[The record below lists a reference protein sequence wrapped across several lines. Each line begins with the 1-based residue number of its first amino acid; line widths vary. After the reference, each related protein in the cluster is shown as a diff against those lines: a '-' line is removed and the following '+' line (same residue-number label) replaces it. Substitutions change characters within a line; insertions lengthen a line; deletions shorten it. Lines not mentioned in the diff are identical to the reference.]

1 MKGGYFECWSCLAE
15 RKTMFFRS
23 NKRSTGDGLQEFVH
37 ATQTKVTQDGS
48 SRDREFSR
56 PLSRTIWTV
65 AATAPIVVLCV
76 CLMLAP
82 TRTWADGTGSYVG
95 VDVCAGCHQT
105 QAERWKKSH
114 HALAMAK
121 ATPATVLGD
130 FSGVSVENFG
140 VVSTFSRV
148 GDKFMVRTDG
158 PDGALHDYEIAY
170 TFGIDPLQ
178 QYLIGFPDGRY
189 QMLGLAWDTRPKA
202 QGGQRW
208 FHLYPDEKLQPGSL
222 LHWTGRDQTWNYQCA
237 DCHTTNLKKNYDLS
251 ADTYATT
258 WASLGV
264 TCEACH
270 GPGSRHVAWAKAN
283 SSPAPAD
290 KHDLSDKTR
299 MRLEAWL
306 KPTDSGRWEMN
317 PATGTARRT
326 EPLVSA
332 QLDTCAPCHS
342 RRKLLAS
349 GLAPDTPFLD
359 SALPALLE
367 PGLYHADGQIDGEV
381 FEYDSFLQ
389 SAMHKA
395 GVICSNCHEPHTAKL
410 RVEGNVLCA
419 QCHLSK
425 KFDVTAHHKHSPGSA
440 GAQCVSCHMPTRT
453 YMVVHD
459 RRDHS
464 IRVPRPDLS
473 VSIGTPNAC
482 NQCHTDRSAEWAAKA
497 VATWYPNG
505 RQKQAHYGT
514 ALRAG
519 RTGAVD
525 AERQLDQL
533 ILDKSQPAI
542 ARASGLLLLPRYASK
557 ASEPA
562 IKSAIADPD
571 SLVRMAMARGLP
583 STAPRAIIDGALPL
597 LGDPVRAVR
606 TEAARALAGVD
617 PQTMTPEQ
625 RQAFATAYQEL
636 FAGEMIDADRPETHL
651 NLGLLK
657 MRRKQLNEAEAE
669 YRIALRLDPKFVPA
683 MANLADLYRE
693 LGRDQ
698 EGAALLSAAIATE
711 PNNAAIKH
719 SLGLL
724 LVRQRN
730 YAEAL
735 PLFREAAALAPD
747 NARYAYVYAVALNS
761 TGSTAEATAL
771 LERTHKQHPAD
782 LDVLVTLISFER
794 DSGDLKVAMTHAQE
808 LAALEPNNPR
818 ILALIDDLRQ
828 RLERLGR

>member
-1 MKGGYFECWSCLAE
+1 MYFTEVAWPGESA
-15 RKTMFFRS
+15 TMFTKLNVVS
-23 NKRSTGDGLQEFVH
+23 NDYCPEVAH
-37 ATQTKVTQDGS
+37 VDATQPSLRHFFLSYDSGLDYFATYV
-48 SRDREFSR
+48 
-56 PLSRTIWTV
+56 PLRAV
-65 AATAPIVVLCV
+65 AAAAITVLFV
-76 CLMLAP
+76 CLMPAP
-82 TRTWADGTGSYVG
+82 AGAQIDSAAKYVG
-95 VDVCAGCHQT
+95 VEVCAGCHQT
-105 QAERWKKSH
+105 EVEHWKKSH
-114 HALAMAK
+114 HALAMEK

-140 VVSTFSRV
+140 VVSTFSRA

-158 PDGALHDYEIAY
+158 PDGKLHDYEIVY

-189 QMLGLAWDTRPKA
+189 QMLGLTWDTRPKA

-208 FHLYPDEKLQPGSL
+208 FHLYPEQKLAPGSL

-237 DCHTTNLKKNYDLS
+237 DCHTTDLKKNYNLS
-251 ADTYATT
+251 ANTYATT
-258 WASLGV
+258 WANLGV

-270 GPGSRHVAWAKAN
+270 GPGSHHIAWAKSGASPTPAGK
-283 SSPAPAD
+283 SS
-290 KHDLSDKTR
+290 LSEKTR
-299 MRLEAWL
+299 MGLEAWL
-306 KPTDSGRWEMN
+306 KATDSGQWKMN

-326 EPLVSA
+326 EPLASS

-342 RRKLLAS
+342 RRKLLVT
-349 GLAPDTPFLD
+349 GLAPDTPILEK
-359 SALPALLE
+359 ALPALLE

-389 SAMHKA
+389 SSMHKA
-395 GVICSNCHEPHTAKL
+395 GVVCSNCHEPHAAKL
-410 RVEGNVLCA
+410 RAEGNALCA
-419 QCHLSK
+419 QCHLPE
-425 KFDVTAHHKHSPGSA
+425 KFDVTAHHKHSPGST
-440 GAQCVSCHMPTRT
+440 GAQCVNCHMPTKT

-464 IRVPRPDLS
+464 IRVPRPNVS

-482 NQCHTDRSAEWAAKA
+482 NECHTDRSAEWAAKA
-497 VATWYPNG
+497 VAEWYPNG
-505 RQKQAHYGT
+505 RQTKPHYGT
-514 ALRAG
+514 ALNAG
-519 RTGAVD
+519 RTGAID
-525 AERQLDQL
+525 AERQLDLL

-542 ARASGLLLLPRYASK
+542 ARASALLLLSRYASA

-571 SLVRMAMARGLP
+571 PLVRMAMARALP
-583 STAPRAIIDGALPL
+583 TSAPRAIIEATLQL

-625 RQAFATAYQEL
+625 RSAFTVAYQEL
-636 FAGEMIDADRPETHL
+636 IAGEMIDFDRPETHL
-651 NLGLLK
+651 NLGLVK

-669 YRIALRLDPKFVPA
+669 YHTALRLDPKFVPA
-683 MANLADLYRE
+683 MANLADLDRE
-693 LGRDQ
+693 RGMDK
-698 EGAALLSAAIATE
+698 EGAELLRAAIAIE

-730 YAEAL
+730 YTEAL
-735 PLFREAAALAPD
+735 PLFREAATLAPD

-761 TGSTAEATAL
+761 TGSKAEATSL
-771 LERTHKQHPAD
+771 LVRTHKQHPTD
-782 LDVLVTLISFER
+782 RDILVTLITIER
-794 DSGDLKVAMTHAQE
+794 DSSDFTAALKHAQE
-808 LAALEPNNPR
+808 LAALEPGDPQIR
-818 ILALIDDLRQ
+818 ALIEDLR
-828 RLERLGR
+828 RRLGR

>member
-1 MKGGYFECWSCLAE
+1 
-15 RKTMFFRS
+15 MFFRS
-23 NKRSTGDGLQEFVH
+23 NERSTGDGLQEFVH
-37 ATQTKVTQDGS
+37 ATQTKVTQDAS
-48 SRDREFSR
+48 LRDREFSR
-56 PLSRTIWTV
+56 PLSRGPWM
-65 AATAPIVVLCV
+65 AAAIAAIVVLCV
-76 CLMLAP
+76 CLMLVP
-82 TRTWADGTGSYVG
+82 TRTQADSAANYVG

-105 QAERWKKSH
+105 HAERWKKSH
-114 HALAMAK
+114 HALAMEK

-158 PDGALHDYEIAY
+158 RDGALHDYEIAY

-202 QGGQRW
+202 HGGQRW
-208 FHLYPDEKLQPGSL
+208 FHLYPNEKLQPGSL

-237 DCHTTNLKKNYDLS
+237 DCHTTDLKKNFNL
-251 ADTYATT
+251 ATNTYATT

-270 GPGSRHVAWAKAN
+270 GPGSRHVEWAKAN
-283 SSPAPAD
+283 LSPAPAD
-290 KHDLSDKTR
+290 KPGLSDKTR
-299 MRLEAWL
+299 LGLEAWL

-317 PATGTARRT
+317 RATGTARRT
-326 EPLVSA
+326 EPLIST

-342 RRKLLAS
+342 RRKLLAN
-349 GLAPDTPFLD
+349 GLVPDTPFLD
-359 SALPALLE
+359 TALPALLE

-410 RVEGNVLCA
+410 RTEGNALCA
-419 QCHLSK
+419 QCHLPE
-425 KFDVTAHHKHSPGSA
+425 KFDVTAHHKHPPRSA
-440 GAQCVSCHMPTRT
+440 GAQCVNCHMPTKT

-464 IRVPRPDLS
+464 MRVPRPDLS

-497 VATWYPNG
+497 VAEWYPNG
-505 RQKQAHYGT
+505 RQTTLHYGT
-514 ALRAG
+514 ALHAG
-519 RTGAVD
+519 RTGAAD

-533 ILDKSQPAI
+533 ILNKNQPAI

-557 ASEPA
+557 ASETA

-571 SLVRMAMARGLP
+571 PLVRMAVARGLP
-583 STAPRAIIDGALPL
+583 ASSPRAIIEATLPL

-606 TEAARALAGVD
+606 TEAARALAWVD
-617 PQTMTPEQ
+617 PQTMTQQQ
-625 RQAFATAYQEL
+625 RSAFSTAYQEL
-636 FAGEMIDADRPETHL
+636 VAGEMIDTDRPETHL
-651 NLGLLK
+651 NLGLMK
-657 MRRKQLNEAEAE
+657 MRRRQFNEAEAE
-669 YRIALRLDPKFVPA
+669 YRTALRLDPKFVPA
-683 MANLADLYRE
+683 MANLADLDRE
-693 LGRDQ
+693 RGMDK
-698 EGAALLSAAIATE
+698 EGAELLRATIAIE

-747 NARYAYVYAVALNS
+747 NARYAYVYAVALSS
-761 TGSTAEATAL
+761 TGSAAEAMAL
-771 LERTHKQHPAD
+771 LERTHKQHPTD
-782 LDVLVTLISFER
+782 RDVLVTLITLER
-794 DSGDLKVAMTHAQE
+794 DGGNLTAALTHAQE
-808 LAALEPNNPR
+808 LAALEPGNAQ
-818 ILALIDDLRQ
+818 ISALVDDLR
-828 RLERLGR
+828 RRLGR

>member
-1 MKGGYFECWSCLAE
+1 MQTQIVQHSSSHNSDLSFLSA
-15 RKTMFFRS
+15 
-23 NKRSTGDGLQEFVH
+23 STSWMAL
-37 ATQTKVTQDGS
+37 
-48 SRDREFSR
+48 
-56 PLSRTIWTV
+56 
-65 AATAPIVVLCV
+65 ATAAILGFST
-76 CLMLAP
+76 CLMPVPAGAQ
-82 TRTWADGTGSYVG
+82 TDSAAKYVG
-95 VDVCAGCHQT
+95 VQVCAGCHQT
-105 QAERWKKSH
+105 QAERWKTSH
-114 HALAMAK
+114 HSLAMELV
-121 ATPATVLGD
+121 TPATVLGD

-140 VVSTFSRV
+140 VASTFSRV

-158 PDGALHDYEIAY
+158 PDGKLHDYEIAY

-178 QYLIGFPDGRY
+178 QYLIGFSDGRY

-208 FHLYPDEKLQPGSL
+208 FHLYPDETLQPGSL

-237 DCHTTNLKKNYDLS
+237 DCHTTDLKKNFNLA

-264 TCEACH
+264 NCEACH
-270 GPGSRHVAWAKAN
+270 GPGSRHIAWAKAS

-290 KHDLSDKTR
+290 KAGLSDKTR
-299 MRLEAWL
+299 MGLGAWL
-306 KPTDSGRWEMN
+306 RATDSGRWEMN

-326 EPLVSA
+326 EPLVST

-342 RRKLLAS
+342 RRKLLAT

-359 SALPALLE
+359 MALPALLE

-395 GVICSNCHEPHTAKL
+395 GVVCSNCHDPHTAKL
-410 RVEGNVLCA
+410 RAEGNALCA
-419 QCHLSK
+419 QCHLPE
-425 KFDVTAHHKHSPGSA
+425 KFDVTAHHKHQPGST
-440 GAQCVSCHMPTRT
+440 GSQCVTCHMPTKT

-464 IRVPRPDLS
+464 MRVPRPDLS

-482 NQCHTDRSAEWAAKA
+482 NQCHTDRSAEWATKA

-505 RQKQAHYGT
+505 RQKTPHYGI
-514 ALRAG
+514 ALHAG
-519 RTGAVD
+519 RIGAID
-525 AERQLDQL
+525 AERQLDLL

-542 ARASGLLLLPRYASK
+542 ARASALLLLPRYASA

-571 SLVRMAMARGLP
+571 PLVRMAMARALP
-583 STAPRAIIDGALPL
+583 PSAPRGIIEAALSL

-617 PQTMTPEQ
+617 PQTLTQEQ
-625 RQAFATAYQEL
+625 RSAFATAYQEL
-636 FAGEMIDADRPETHL
+636 IAAEMIDADRPEAHL
-651 NLGLLK
+651 NLGLVK
-657 MRRKQLNEAEAE
+657 MRRKQGTEAEAE
-669 YRIALRLDPKFVPA
+669 YRTALRLDPKFVPA
-683 MANLADLYRE
+683 MANLADLDRE
-693 LGRDQ
+693 RGMDK
-698 EGAALLSAAIATE
+698 EGAELLRAAIAIE

-730 YAEAL
+730 YTEAL
-735 PLFREAAALAPD
+735 PLFREATALAPE
-747 NARYAYVYAVALNS
+747 NARYAYVYAIALNS
-761 TGSTAEATAL
+761 TGSAAEAIAL
-771 LERTHKQHPAD
+771 LKNAHKQHPTD
-782 LDVLVTLISFER
+782 RKVLEALIAFER
-794 DSGDLKVAMTHAQE
+794 DSGDLTAALTHAQE
-808 LAALEPNNPR
+808 LATLDPGNPQVR
-818 ILALIDDLRQ
+818 TLLQDLRQ
-828 RLERLGR
+828 RLGR